1 MYNKKWFREGTMV
14 IGKPNYETIMEF
26 HCEKNI
32 FVITYIKIPVSL
44 KENQKVNITIKT
56 WAQTHFL

>member
-1 MYNKKWFREGTMV
+1 MV

-26 HCEKNI
+26 HCGKTI

-56 WAQTHFL
+56 

>member
-1 MYNKKWFREGTMV
+1 
-14 IGKPNYETIMEF
+14 MEF
-26 HCEKNI
+26 QQYIHCGKNI

-56 WAQTHFL
+56 